1 MDRCDFSSIM
11 TCLKNHISE
20 SNQMNQPE
28 FLYEVFEDFMDSPE
42 SKDFSFDNGLVCR
55 WMTGQAKISPKIST
69 YYAKPSKQEKLAET
83 IHQNLLPLMTDCS
96 KALQDV
102 YTLFMQ
108 DATVSEAKKNK
119 LELMVDISGEA
130 LERAGFSLEDLTPLK
145 AIGVTGLRM
154 DYHISNQQI
163 ADWSHQLKISL
174 NASTITP
181 KDIDELKEAEADFS
195 QIEAWH
201 NYYPRPETGLDKEW
215 YQNSR
220 SPCPRFCTR
229 RYRVERPTISRIAD
243 FGRTS
248 RGPSSCRRSRSISK

>member
-1 MDRCDFSSIM
+1 MFGFSIFMNDSLSEEKKQYIRQM
-11 TCLKNHISE
+11 ASNGFVGIFTSMHI
-20 SNQMNQPE
+20 PE
-28 FLYEVFEDFMDSPE
+28 D
-42 SKDFSFDNGLVCR
+42 
-55 WMTGQAKISPKIST
+55 
-69 YYAKPSKQEKLAET
+69 
-83 IHQNLLPLMTDCS
+83 
-96 KALQDV
+96 DV
-102 YTLFMQ
+102 SAYQKRLIELG
-108 DATVSEAKKNK
+108 SEAKKNK

-215 YQNSR
+215 YQKKSMAQNSR

-229 RYRVERPTISRIAD
+229 RYRVERPTISRIAN

-248 RGPSSCRRSRSISK
+248 RDPSSCRRSRSISK

>member
-1 MDRCDFSSIM
+1 MFGFSIFMNDSLSEEKKQYIRQM
-11 TCLKNHISE
+11 ASNGFVGIFTSMHI
-20 SNQMNQPE
+20 PE
-28 FLYEVFEDFMDSPE
+28 D
-42 SKDFSFDNGLVCR
+42 
-55 WMTGQAKISPKIST
+55 
-69 YYAKPSKQEKLAET
+69 
-83 IHQNLLPLMTDCS
+83 
-96 KALQDV
+96 DV
-102 YTLFMQ
+102 SAYQKRLIELG
-108 DATVSEAKKNK
+108 SEAKKNK

-215 YQNSR
+215 YQKKKSMAQNSR

-229 RYRVERPTISRIAD
+229 RYRVERPTISRIAN

-248 RGPSSCRRSRSISK
+248 RDPSSCRRSRSISK